1 MRRAHI
7 TTACLMLVIGCAQA
21 RADDETVPL
30 IDVTGAEAQRVLEV
44 LQENLSAVNPDAILE
59 WCPLVLR
66 AVTDRLGASPAR
78 VGAACRLQDG
88 VAQRRVLL
96 CADESRHRFSWVA
109 SAEDDREALNRY
121 IVNACPDTD

>member
-7 TTACLMLVIGCAQA
+7 TTACLMLVIGGAQA

-88 VAQRRVLL
+88 LVQRRALL
-96 CADESRHRFSWVA
+96 CADEPRHRFAWAV
-109 SAEDDREALNRY
+109 SADDDREALTRY
-121 IVNACPDTD
+121 IENACPDTD